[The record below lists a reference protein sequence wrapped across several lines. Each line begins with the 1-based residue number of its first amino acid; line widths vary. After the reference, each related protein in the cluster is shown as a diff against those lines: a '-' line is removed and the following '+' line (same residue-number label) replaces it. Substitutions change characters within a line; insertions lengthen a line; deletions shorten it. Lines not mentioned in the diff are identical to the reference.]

1 MFKDYSLTAFVQA
14 LGAKEPTPGGGGA
27 AALAGAL
34 GSALETMVC
43 HFSMGKKAFIGK
55 EAQHQALI
63 DKGEVLSQRLL
74 ALVDEDAAQFEPLSK
89 VYGMP
94 RDTEEA
100 RAAKAQ
106 AMAVAL
112 DNAIQPPMKVLE
124 LALESLKLHEE
135 ALPIASKTIVSD
147 IGCGAYLLEAAMK
160 SAYLNVC
167 INAGSMDP
175 EKGAAYMAQAQA
187 LLKEGTALAQELG
200 AAVLEK
206 LV

>member
-1 MFKDYSLTAFVQA
+1 MLKDYTLEEFVRA
-14 LGAKEPTPGGGGA
+14 LGAKEPVPGGGGV
-27 AALAGAL
+27 AALSGAL

-43 HFSMGKKAFIGK
+43 HFSMGKKAFLGK

-63 DKGEVLSQRLL
+63 EKGQVLSQKLL

-89 VYGMP
+89 VYAMP

-100 RAAKAQ
+100 KAAKAQ
-106 AMAVAL
+106 AMAKAL
-112 DNAIQPPMKVLE
+112 DNAIQPPMQVLE

-135 ALPIASKTIVSD
+135 AFLIASKTIVSD

-167 INAGSMDP
+167 INAGSMEA
-175 EKGAAYMAQAQA
+175 EKGAVYMKKAKALLDEGQALAQA
-187 LLKEGTALAQELG
+187 LGQ
-200 AAVLEK
+200 AVLEK
-206 LV
+206 LA